1 MIALPPQPVGVPWP
15 TRSWPEAAVSPAADA
30 RALGRVVDA
39 LMRQSEVDR
48 FGVTRALLVVHRGCL
63 VVERYRDGVLAE
75 ATQPSWSMAK
85 SVLHAL
91 VGQLAEDDLIELDA
105 AAPVPSWRSEGDPRG
120 AIAFDNLLRMVD
132 GLDFV
137 EYDPAAGRA
146 DVIEMLRDARNAD
159 TAAFAEGRPL
169 AHAPGTVF
177 NYSSGTSMIVAAI
190 ARRAL
195 GGGRAAMETY
205 MQERLLGPLGMSSA
219 RPRFDGVGTFLG
231 SSYFFATP
239 RDFAR
244 FGLLYLRDGVWE
256 ERRVLPSGWVDHAR
270 RATGP
275 SRGVFGA
282 HWWLD
287 VGAPG
292 TFSAKGY
299 QGQYTIV
306 APDRDLVVVRLG
318 ASTEPQR
325 EHVVAALGDVIRS
338 FPLLCAQTV

>member
-1 MIALPPQPVGVPWP
+1 VSSDAGA
-15 TRSWPEAAVSPAADA
+15 RSLGRAADT
-30 RALGRVVDA
+30 
-39 LMRQSEVDR
+39 LMREGEVDR
-48 FGVTRALLVVHRGCL
+48 FGVTRALLVVHRGRL
-63 VVERYRDGVLAE
+63 VVERYRDGVGAD

-85 SVLHAL
+85 SVLHAI
-91 VGQLAEDDLIELDA
+91 VGLLGEDGLIELDA
-105 AAPVPSWRSEGDPRG
+105 AAPVPSWRGEGDPRR
-120 AIAFDNLLRMVD
+120 AIALDHLLRMVD

-137 EYDPAAGRA
+137 EYDTAAGRA
-146 DVIEMLRDARNAD
+146 DVIEMLRDSRHAD
-159 TAAFAEGRPL
+159 TAAFAESRAL

-177 NYSSGTSMIVAAI
+177 NYSSGTSMIVSAI

-195 GGGRAAMETY
+195 GGSRAAMETY
-205 MQERLLGPLGMSSA
+205 MQERLLGPLGMTSA
-219 RPRFDGVGTFLG
+219 KARFDAAGTFLG
-231 SSYFFATP
+231 SSYLFATP

-244 FGLLYLRDGVWE
+244 FGLLYLRDGVWDG
-256 ERRVLPSGWVDHAR
+256 RRVLPSGWVDHAR

-275 SRGVFGA
+275 SRGVYGA

-292 TFSAKGY
+292 TFCAKGY

-325 EHVVAALGDVIRS
+325 EHVVAALGDILRS
-338 FPLLCAQTV
+338 FPPSGAEAI